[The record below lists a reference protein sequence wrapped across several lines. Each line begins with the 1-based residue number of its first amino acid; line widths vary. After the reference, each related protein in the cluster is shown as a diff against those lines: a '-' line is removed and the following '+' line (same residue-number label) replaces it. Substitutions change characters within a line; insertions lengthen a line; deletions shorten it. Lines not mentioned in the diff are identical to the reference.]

1 MAELIVLLG
10 PVVLGFVLWK
20 LLDRHEARRAAAGL
34 PRHSRGRLAVVA
46 GGAMLALLSAGFGA
60 ILMVVVGNWPGARN
74 PQDTAQAVTI
84 FAVPPFVLGAA
95 VCGLAMRR
103 KRANQPAP

>member
-34 PRHSRGRLAVVA
+34 PRHSRGRLAVA
-46 GGAMLALLSAGFGA
+46 ASGAMLALLSAGFGL
-60 ILMVVVGNWPGARN
+60 ILVLIFGNWPGANHPQN
-74 PQDTAQAVTI
+74 PAQTAAI

-103 KRANQPAP
+103 KKVSQPIP